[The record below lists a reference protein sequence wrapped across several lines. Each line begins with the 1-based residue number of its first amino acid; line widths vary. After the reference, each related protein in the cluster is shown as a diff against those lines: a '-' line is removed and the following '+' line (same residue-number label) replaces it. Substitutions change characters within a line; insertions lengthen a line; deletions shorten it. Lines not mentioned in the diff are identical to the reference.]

1 MKRALC
7 LIIYH
12 PVQNSSCPL
21 VSADYPCRVPRL
33 LLLIHRIL
41 SWDGFAPRLSF
52 LLLTS
57 SFCTFGATKSH
68 FTKLKFE
75 FFSWSWSWS
84 WSGGLL
90 WSRSGGWSRGR
101 SWGRSLQFIT
111 RIKCSELSK
120 KFTKSQKKFMLN
132 EGLPKG
138 GRGGSDVWEKF
149 PNNPVIFLSA
159 SLSGCKFVENTFPA
173 AYRRKWC

>member
-1 MKRALC
+1 MMIIDRSTETRFMNHAKTLLQQQTFTICENAWGKMSHHLLGYSREEVQSAVTSMKRALC

-84 WSGGLL
+84 
-90 WSRSGGWSRGR
+90 
-101 SWGRSLQFIT
+101 
-111 RIKCSELSK
+111 
-120 KFTKSQKKFMLN
+120 
-132 EGLPKG
+132 
-138 GRGGSDVWEKF
+138 
-149 PNNPVIFLSA
+149 
-159 SLSGCKFVENTFPA
+159 
-173 AYRRKWC
+173 